1 MTAQN
6 SGAWI
11 AAPAA
16 IALKSVK
23 IAERSATI
31 APMPGVKA
39 ASFAPTAWIFART
52 AKKFA
57 KIAPTGGAQNATAAW
72 IASMSGAKIVKP
84 AATV

>member
-1 MTAQN
+1 MTAQT
-6 SGAWI
+6 SGARI

-23 IAERSATI
+23 IAERSATL

-57 KIAPTGGAQNATAAW
+57 KIAPMRGARNATAAW
-72 IASMSGAKIVKP
+72 TVSMSGAKNVKP